1 MSHTALTSRPSWRK
15 VAARGAEI
23 GIALDF
29 AYAATFIVYAILR
42 STAKLLE
49 TPGIDAGWPG
59 TALATWTALALPAFV
74 FAVLF
79 VPIVALLGALTALAV
94 YALSPTLNPEHA
106 PGRAVFIGIGVC
118 SLVVFAT
125 ALLLDLQAGLRWTP
139 ALAETLTFWL
149 ALPLLIY
156 IVAGGV
162 ASRHLNHTV
171 FHG

>member
-1 MSHTALTSRPSWRK
+1 MSHTPQPSRSNWLM
-15 VAARGAEI
+15 VAGRGAEI

-29 AYAATFIVYAILR
+29 AYAAAFIVYAILR

-59 TALATWTALALPAFV
+59 TALATWMALALPSFV

-79 VPIVALLGALTALAV
+79 APTVALLGALTALAV
-94 YALSPTLNPEHA
+94 YALSPTLNPKHA

-156 IVAGGV
+156 VVAGGV
-162 ASRHLNHTV
+162 ASRRLNHTV
-171 FHG
+171 FHE

>member
-1 MSHTALTSRPSWRK
+1 MSHTLQSSRSHWLM
-15 VAARGAEI
+15 VARRGAEI
-23 GIALDF
+23 GITLDF
-29 AYAATFIVYAILR
+29 AYAVAFIAYAIIR
-42 STAKLLE
+42 SAVKLLA

-59 TALATWTALALPAFV
+59 TALATWAALALPAFV

-79 VPIVALLGALTALAV
+79 VPIVALLGVLTALAV

-106 PGRAVFIGIGVC
+106 PSRAVFIGIGVC

-125 ALLLDLQAGLRWTP
+125 ALLPDLQAGLRWTP

-156 IVAGGV
+156 IVAGGM

-171 FHG
+171 FYG